1 MLSKSREHLSSAGET
16 YCEHC
21 AFAASVGLMA
31 LGAGLACLIHA
42 LLPGLRQRP
51 CTETAR
57 LPLSSAGET
66 YFEHFAFAASVGLMA
81 VGAGLACL
89 IHALVPALCQRTC
102 STTVS
107 LLQELFADRSRLP
120 QVTEQASGA
129 MTFVGLLAL
138 A

>member
-16 YCEHC
+16 Y
-21 AFAASVGLMA
+21 FQ
-31 LGAGLACLIHA
+31 HA
-42 LLPGLRQRP
+42 
-51 CTETAR
+51 
-57 LPLSSAGET
+57 
-66 YFEHFAFAASVGLMA
+66 AFAASVGLMA

-120 QVTEQASGA
+120 DVTEQASGA
-129 MTFVGLLAL
+129 MTFVALLAL
-138 A
+138 AGFSACLMLVLGAGSGFAALVFALALLLPVTFLATNSELAPV

>member
-16 YCEHC
+16 Y
-21 AFAASVGLMA
+21 F
-31 LGAGLACLIHA
+31 
-42 LLPGLRQRP
+42 Q
-51 CTETAR
+51 
-57 LPLSSAGET
+57 
-66 YFEHFAFAASVGLMA
+66 HFAFAASVGLMA

-102 STTVS
+102 STTVA

-120 QVTEQASGA
+120 DVTERVSGA

-138 A
+138 TFFSAALPLALGAGVGFAAIVFVLALLLPATFLVTNSELAPV

>member
-16 YCEHC
+16 Y
-21 AFAASVGLMA
+21 L
-31 LGAGLACLIHA
+31 
-42 LLPGLRQRP
+42 
-51 CTETAR
+51 
-57 LPLSSAGET
+57 
-66 YFEHFAFAASVGLMA
+66 EHFAFAASVGLMA

-138 A
+138 ATFSACLPLLLGAGIVFAALVFALGLLVPITFLATNSELAPV